1 MARSLRYR
9 DGVAIAQIIVFLVYL
24 AFGILFRIQKK
35 MGWLGISF
43 ISTIRIVGA
52 GCMLGTLTNSS
63 RAVWAAIFVCE
74 SLGLVLLTFVLLDL
88 LKRVNAFVQVLTQWH
103 FRIPEL
109 ICWAGLGISIA
120 DYIVAAK
127 KTSNATAPGT
137 LTRAGVGLFAALYFC
152 GVLLF
157 VLLARE
163 WRRIPQAERRAMV
176 GFAGCFPFMVVRIS
190 YTIAYVSTGERRFS
204 AVSGDT
210 TTYLFM
216 TVLMEFAVLGCV
228 VWTIWGLDRVY
239 EQVEAVRGK
248 DTGEVDDLVESG
260 GQRSRHLEN

>member
-1 MARSLRYR
+1 MHLCSMLIYHLR
-9 DGVAIAQIIVFLVYL
+9 
-24 AFGILFRIQKK
+24 
-35 MGWLGISF
+35 
-43 ISTIRIVGA
+43 
-52 GCMLGTLTNSS
+52 NSNS
-63 RAVWAAIFVCE
+63 
-74 SLGLVLLTFVLLDL
+74 
-88 LKRVNAFVQVLTQWH
+88 FVQVLTQWH

-120 DYIVAAK
+120 DYILAAK
-127 KTSNATAPGT
+127 KTSDATAPGT
-137 LTRAGVGLFAALYFC
+137 LTRAGVGLFAALYFW

-157 VLLARE
+157 VLLAKE
-163 WRRIPQAERRAMV
+163 WARIPQEERRAMV

-190 YTIAYVSTGERRFS
+190 YTIAYVSTGEKRFS

-239 EQVEAVRGK
+239 EQVEGVRGK
-248 DTGEVDDLVESG
+248 DAGEMEDLVESES
-260 GQRSRHLEN
+260 QRSRRSEK